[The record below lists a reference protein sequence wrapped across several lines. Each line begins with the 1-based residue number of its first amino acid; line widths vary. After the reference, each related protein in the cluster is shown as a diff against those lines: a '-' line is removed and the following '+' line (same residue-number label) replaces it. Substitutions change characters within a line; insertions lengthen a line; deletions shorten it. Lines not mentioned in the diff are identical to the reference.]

1 LPTWDDGLLTR
12 QEIHKQ
18 IELSSKWDEIVAN
31 GKNLNSMQKRFIVEY
46 VLNDGQGTAAARA
59 AGYKNINAGNVACE
73 LLAKPRIKEMV
84 KELRALQKKKLE
96 EHLDV
101 TFDWKLRKLKFVM
114 QQGLPEEEGQEID
127 PELAAIGLRA
137 MELAN
142 KMQGHNAP
150 EKHATLNLHADAD
163 MKMVSNITQLYL
175 KEY

>member
-1 LPTWDDGLLTR
+1 
-12 QEIHKQ
+12 
-18 IELSSKWDEIVAN
+18 
-31 GKNLNSMQKRFIVEY
+31 MQKRFIVEY

-59 AGYKNINAGNVACE
+59 AGYTNKNAGNLAVE

-84 KELRALQKKKLE
+84 QELRTLQKKKLE

-101 TFDWKLRKLKFVM
+101 SFDWKLRKLKYAM
-114 QQGLPEEEGQEID
+114 QQGLPEEEGQPLD

-150 EKHATLNLHADAD
+150 EKHATLNLHADTD
-163 MKMVSNITQLYL
+163 MQTITHITQLYL